1 MPGRHITDCQRRLFL
16 SEQRRTT
23 TEVAAARAG
32 ISRASGYR
40 IRGEAGAA
48 PRPRGRR
55 RPDPLASVW
64 ESEVVP
70 LLERCPGLR
79 PVAVYRELL
88 RRHAGLSPG
97 VRRTLER
104 RIRAWRATPPPTA
117 QRTHLPPPRWST
129 PSAATAPDRSH
140 PPTTPGPHPS
150 SAPARSTR
158 TLGPAAGGTD
168 G

>member
-48 PRPRGRR
+48 PKPRGRR

-79 PVAVYRELL
+79 PVAVLDPFV
-88 RRHAGLSPG
+88 GNG
-97 VRRTLER
+97 
-104 RIRAWRATPPPTA
+104 
-117 QRTHLPPPRWST
+117 
-129 PSAATAPDRSH
+129 ATAMAAEKAGIPWIGLD
-140 PPTTPGPHPS
+140 PS
-150 SAPARSTR
+150 PENCEIVSQRVKELR
-158 TLGPAAGGTD
+158 TQVGV
-168 G
+168 